1 MDLHLEAEKTEGYKK
16 LWNKKFPENKKL
28 LIPKF
33 LSSLGRESPRWQ
45 LGGTSP
51 VWICHLTG
59 CDSIGYL
66 VDDNAARSRLW
77 AESQALICFWSSAG
91 SLAAL
96 RALGSMQ
103 KQSVVCFWVCCPAG
117 AGALVMGISALW
129 HHCWTLLVLGWW
141 WGHMGWACICW
152 VTAILHCASA
162 SGLYRELLQGL
173 AGCFTFH
180 YSDSGLQMIFKRG
193 RQLLFWTELAVTSGA
208 SLTRSCLQY
217 LNFPGSAESLMLL
230 QLSGKTVALQVTRCI
245 PDLRLACSAARM
257 RSILLFGLVWF
268 PVYWSMGKAAAS
280 PDYQNEIRS

>member
-1 MDLHLEAEKTEGYKK
+1 MDLHLKAEKTEGYKK

-96 RALGSMQ
+96 RALGSVQ
-103 KQSVVCFWVCCPAG
+103 KQSVVCFSVCCPAG
-117 AGALVMGISALW
+117 AGALVMGTSALW
-129 HHCWTLLVLGWW
+129 HCWS
-141 WGHMGWACICW
+141 WGGGEATWAEPAF
-152 VTAILHCASA
+152 V
-162 SGLYRELLQGL
+162 ELLPY
-173 AGCFTFH
+173 C
-180 YSDSGLQMIFKRG
+180 IVP
-193 RQLLFWTELAVTSGA
+193 LL
-208 SLTRSCLQY
+208 
-217 LNFPGSAESLMLL
+217 
-230 QLSGKTVALQVTRCI
+230 
-245 PDLRLACSAARM
+245 LACTESSCRA
-257 RSILLFGLVWF
+257 
-268 PVYWSMGKAAAS
+268 
-280 PDYQNEIRS
+280 